1 MKIPVF
7 HDDQHGTAII
17 SGAALL
23 NALEVVSKDIGKIR
37 LVINGAGASAVATA
51 EHYIRL
57 GMKRE
62 HITLCDTKGVVYK
75 GRTAGMNPYKERL
88 ARDTKLRTL
97 TEAMVDADMFLGL
110 SVGGVVTQ
118 DMVRSMAARPIVI
131 AMANPDPE
139 ITYEDARACRKDVI
153 MCTGRSDYPNMVN
166 NVLGFPFIFRGA
178 LDVHATVINEEM
190 KLAATHALADLA
202 KENVPDS
209 VCRAYGVERLEFG
222 ADYLIPKPFDPRV
235 LAWESSAVAQA
246 AMDTGVAQE
255 PVDIRSYREQLE
267 RQSERMGERELE
279 QSLRTT
285 EIELSIARGDYSR
298 T

>member
-1 MKIPVF
+1 
-7 HDDQHGTAII
+7 
-17 SGAALL
+17 
-23 NALEVVSKDIGKIR
+23 
-37 LVINGAGASAVATA
+37 
-51 EHYIRL
+51 
-57 GMKRE
+57 
-62 HITLCDTKGVVYK
+62 
-75 GRTAGMNPYKERL
+75 MNPYKERL
-88 ARDTKLRTL
+88 ARDTKRRTL
-97 TEAMVDADMFLGL
+97 TEAMVDADMILGL

-131 AMANPDPE
+131 AMTNPDPE

-190 KLAATHALADLA
+190 KLAATRALADLA

-222 ADYLIPKPFDPRV
+222 PDYLIPKPFDPRV

-255 PVDIRSYREQLE
+255 PVDIKSYREQLE
-267 RQSERMGERELE
+267 RQSELMGERELE

-298 T
+298 I